1 MQNILQ
7 GILTLIFTY
16 AIHCIIFS
24 STGVDKVVGW
34 AVSHHL
40 MHCSDALVKD
50 DKLVI
55 STERLY
61 NFLGQCSLNI
71 PSILF
76 SYLILW
82 FYVTVLRMD

>member
-16 AIHCIIFS
+16 AIHWIIFS

-61 NFLGQCSLNI
+61 KFLGQCSLNI

-76 SYLILW
+76 CYHI
-82 FYVTVLRMD
+82 FYGSMLQS